1 MNDRAL
7 CARVAVTALAV
18 VTSFCGVARA
28 ASPEDQAAAQALFD
42 DAKELVKT
50 GRAAE
55 ACPKFEESQRLDP
68 GLGTQLNLADC
79 YEKVGRTASAWTIY
93 VEVAPAAR
101 REGQDARADH
111 ATQRAAAL
119 KPLLARLT
127 IIVPP
132 ERRIAGMSV
141 TRDTTL
147 VREAQWSMAIPV
159 DPGQHTIIV
168 EAPGKEPWQTS
179 LDVPAQ
185 SASTVTVPV
194 LKDAPPDAI
203 ATAGTAG
210 GAGQATD
217 PNAGKAQRI
226 GGLALAGAG
235 VVGVGLGAFFGL
247 RAMNKKDEAGCDGNN
262 CPDVTARDL
271 YEDAQSA
278 GNVSTIGFIVGGLA
292 VAGGAVLYFTAPKPS
307 REKGLE
313 AGALLSPGL
322 VGVQAKGRF

>member
-1 MNDRAL
+1 MNDWAL

-18 VTSFCGVARA
+18 VTSFCGLSRA

-42 DAKELVKT
+42 DAKELVKN

-79 YEKVGRTASAWTIY
+79 YERVGRTASAWTIY

-111 ATQRAAAL
+111 ATERAAAL
-119 KPLLARLT
+119 KPLLAKLT

-132 ERRIAGMSV
+132 ERRVAGMSV

-147 VREAQWSMAIPV
+147 VREAQWSMGIPV

-168 EAPGKEPWQTS
+168 DAPGKEAWQTS

-185 SASTVTVPV
+185 SESTVTVPV
-194 LKDAPPDAI
+194 LKDAPPDAN
-203 ATAGTAG
+203 AAAASG
-210 GAGQATD
+210 GSGKAPD
-217 PNAGKAQRI
+217 PNAGKTQRI

-235 VVGVGLGAFFGL
+235 VVGVGLGTFFGL
-247 RAMNKKDEAGCDGNN
+247 RAMNKKDEAGCDGND
-262 CPDVTARDL
+262 CPDVPSRDL

-313 AGALLSPGL
+313 AGAVLSPRL
-322 VGVQAKGRF
+322 VGLQAGGRF

>member
-7 CARVAVTALAV
+7 YARVAVTALVV
-18 VTSFCGVARA
+18 VTSIGGVARA

-42 DAKELVKT
+42 DAKELVKS

-68 GLGTQLNLADC
+68 GLGTQINLADC
-79 YEKVGRTASAWTIY
+79 YERIGRTASAWTIY

-101 REGQDARADH
+101 RQGQDARADH
-111 ATQRAAAL
+111 AAARAAAL
-119 KPLLARLT
+119 KPLLSRLT

-132 ERRIAGMSV
+132 EHRVPGIRV
-141 TRDTTL
+141 KRDTTL

-168 EAPGKEPWQTS
+168 EAPGKEPWQTH

-185 SASTVTVPV
+185 SESTVTVPV
-194 LKDAPPDAI
+194 LKDAPSDTPSPTPAS
-203 ATAGTAG
+203 
-210 GAGQATD
+210 GASPSD

-226 GGLALAGAG
+226 GGIALASAG
-235 VVGVGLGAFFGL
+235 VVGVGLGTIFGL
-247 RAMNKKDEAGCDGNN
+247 RAMSKKDEAGCEGKV
-262 CPDVTARDL
+262 CPDADSREL
-271 YEDAQSA
+271 YEDAQNA

-307 REKGLE
+307 SEKGVE

-322 VGVQAKGRF
+322 IGVRAGGRF